1 MGHPNVTP
9 HNETRMVQT
18 PENVGLLDQ
27 NQPSTQGVLLKFE
40 FESNGGARVQ
50 VALLGK
56 WTRMVDIKK
65 IRPTNQHHP
74 RRAQM
79 VKNERTC
86 TNPGI
91 VYWDILPGII

>member
-50 VALLGK
+50 VALLGT
-56 WTRMVDIKK
+56 WTRMFDIKK

-74 RRAQM
+74 RGL
-79 VKNERTC
+79 K
-86 TNPGI
+86 
-91 VYWDILPGII
+91 W